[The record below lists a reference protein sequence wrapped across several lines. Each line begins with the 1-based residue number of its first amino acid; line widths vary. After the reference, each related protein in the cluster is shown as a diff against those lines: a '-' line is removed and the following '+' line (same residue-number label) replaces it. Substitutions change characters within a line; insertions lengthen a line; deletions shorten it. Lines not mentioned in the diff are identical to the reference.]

1 MKTVTSTPRS
11 IAKRHS
17 NVSTKLQLYLF
28 CGAVIRRKTAM
39 IVNEHFY
46 RRPAQH
52 IILCGHVDFPQSLFN
67 EYSRVLMVNVDNVG
81 SKQMQ
86 QIRISLR
93 GKAIILMGKNTT
105 IRKAMRGNL
114 DQNPQL
120 EKLLP
125 YVKGNVGFVFTNDDL
140 QDIREII
147 LANQVS

>member
-1 MKTVTSTPRS
+1 
-11 IAKRHS
+11 
-17 NVSTKLQLYLF
+17 
-28 CGAVIRRKTAM
+28 M
-39 IVNEHFY
+39 IGNEHFY
-46 RRPAQH
+46 R
-52 IILCGHVDFPQSLFN
+52 ILCARVDFPQSLFN
-67 EYSRVLMVNVDNVG
+67 EYSRVLLVNVDNVG

>member
-1 MKTVTSTPRS
+1 M
-11 IAKRHS
+11 
-17 NVSTKLQLYLF
+17 
-28 CGAVIRRKTAM
+28 
-39 IVNEHFY
+39 
-46 RRPAQH
+46 
-52 IILCGHVDFPQSLFN
+52 
-67 EYSRVLMVNVDNVG
+67 DNVG

-105 IRKAMRGNL
+105 IRKAMRGSL

-125 YVKGNVGFVFTNDDL
+125 YIKGNVGFVFTNDDL

-147 LANQVS
+147 LSNQVSLFNVLTSYNYFITYC